1 MKIVLP
7 PHLMILVSFACFVV
21 VTKISNTTTNRS
33 SGSKT
38 SLPYLCSS
46 IGSIQFVTISYDIR
60 YTFFLDA
67 LYYFYSY

>member
-1 MKIVLP
+1 MYFP
-7 PHLMILVSFACFVV
+7 PYVMILVSFACFVV
-21 VTKISNTTTNRS
+21 VTKIYNTTTNRS

-46 IGSIQFVTISYDIR
+46 IGSVQCVTIRYDIS

-67 LYYFYSY
+67 LYYFHSY